1 MLRQIYI
8 LICLLPFTIS
18 GCAHTPGDAVLMA
31 GNPKDAAWM
40 YAKGAELGDGV
51 AAFKL
56 GQLIKQKL
64 VSEEQYGS
72 SFKWDL
78 RACDLGYILGCHN
91 VAIAYQEGTH
101 GQSVNFETACK
112 YYLKSAEGGYM
123 PSQYNLSLVYSTP
136 QGMTPNYVEAY
147 KWFLIARNSSKSC
160 RNDPKC
166 EWVLRDPDNQK
177 SDLKSHM
184 TAEEI
189 RLAESLAASW
199 RVKR

>member
-1 MLRQIYI
+1 MIKQIFI
-8 LICLLPFTIS
+8 LLCLLPFVVS
-18 GCAHTPGDAVLMA
+18 GCAHTPGDAVLLG

-40 YAKGAELGDGV
+40 YAKGAELGDAT

-56 GQLIKQKL
+56 GQLINQKII
-64 VSEEQYGS
+64 SDEQYGS
-72 SFKWDL
+72 SFKWYL
-78 RACDLGYILGCHN
+78 RACELGNILGCHN

-101 GQSVNFETACK
+101 GQSVNFKTASE

-136 QGMTPNYVEAY
+136 KMLTPNYVEAY
-147 KWFLIARNSSKSC
+147 KWFLIAQESSKNC
-160 RNDPKC
+160 RDNPKC
-166 EWVLRDPDNQK
+166 EWVLRDPDNQR

-184 TAEEI
+184 TEEQI

-199 RVKR
+199 KGRK